1 MTQTWLWIGVMS
13 MALGS
18 VFFGFGANNAKN
30 ERWQILYTLNF
41 FICLIAAG
49 LYLAMALGLGV
60 NIINGRPTYWVG
72 FVTWFCSTPLLLLD
86 LTFLT
91 SLHPTICSVII
102 RISAV
107 IHNS

>member
-49 LYLAMALGLGV
+49 LYLAMALGLVVCQGKFAGSYSRV
-60 NIINGRPTYWVG
+60 
-72 FVTWFCSTPLLLLD
+72 
-86 LTFLT
+86 
-91 SLHPTICSVII
+91 
-102 RISAV
+102 
-107 IHNS
+107 